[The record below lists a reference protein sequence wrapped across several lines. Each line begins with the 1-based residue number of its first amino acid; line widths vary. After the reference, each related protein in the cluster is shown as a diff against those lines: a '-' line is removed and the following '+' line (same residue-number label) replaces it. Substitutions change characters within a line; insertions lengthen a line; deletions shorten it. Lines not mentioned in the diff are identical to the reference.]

1 MRITFVQTG
10 GTIDKDYPRS
20 HGGYAFE
27 FGEPAASRLLARW
40 QPTFEF
46 DLHTAFQKDSTELTD
61 ADRTQLA
68 ALIRDDASEHVGEA
82 HAVRAQR
89 AAEAERAR
97 LEDSGLQQQLR
108 PVQRQPRRPQLRGG
122 GAEGGALCEVG
133 QVWVCPPW
141 ASGAAHTHDARVSC
155 EQGRP
160 IGRGAPSWRHHESAR

>member
-10 GTIDKDYPRS
+10 GTIDKDYPRN

-68 ALIRDDASEHVGEA
+68 ALIRDDASEHVVVTHGTDTMLETA
-82 HAVRAQR
+82 AALAGNVGAKRVVLTGAMRPERFSDSDAPLNVGCAV
-89 AAEAERAR
+89 
-97 LEDSGLQQQLR
+97 
-108 PVQRQPRRPQLRGG
+108 
-122 GAEGGALCEVG
+122 GALQHVPPGVYVAMHGVVGRHDEVRRSPDSDRFKRT
-133 QVWVCPPW
+133 C
-141 ASGAAHTHDARVSC
+141 
-155 EQGRP
+155 
-160 IGRGAPSWRHHESAR
+160 